1 MSVVIV
7 VCVESVVS
15 VVCQM
20 EISEISRILVE
31 RVLLRVVGPFEC
43 VLETSMMRTLRLTRT
58 VQT

>member
-31 RVLLRVVGPFEC
+31 RSPTESGG
-43 VLETSMMRTLRLTRT
+43 SI
-58 VQT
+58 